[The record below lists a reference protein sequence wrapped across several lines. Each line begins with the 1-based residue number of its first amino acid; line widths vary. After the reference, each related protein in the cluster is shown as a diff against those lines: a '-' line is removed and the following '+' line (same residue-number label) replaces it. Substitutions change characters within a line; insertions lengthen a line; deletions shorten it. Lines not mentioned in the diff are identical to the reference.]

1 MNKPNEIVNPEST
14 GLRALRS
21 VNDNVEKGPA
31 DSRPSAGCYA
41 MGSVVPEGR
50 AASSRV
56 GFASE
61 YSSNNAWNQN
71 NNGNV
76 NNNNK
81 DNNTNNRVRS
91 VSALATSLS
100 GLPTDSLFY
109 QDADDKIRLQD
120 LFEALFPVFSFL

>member
-61 YSSNNAWNQN
+61 YSSNTAWGQDYL
-71 NNGNV
+71 GYV
-76 NNNNK
+76 GSSYK
-81 DNNTNNRVRS
+81 DSYYTLDRVRS
-91 VSALATSLS
+91 VSA
-100 GLPTDSLFY
+100 F
-109 QDADDKIRLQD
+109 
-120 LFEALFPVFSFL
+120 